1 MKTRIISGIGI
12 FAVLTFTVLF
22 YNTIFSN
29 IAALRAFLMSLVE
42 IKNAFNVKN
51 TRTSFVVLAF
61 VGTYLIMIEYL
72 PIKSAMLPIV
82 VLMACYGIVTVFN
95 FDKIDIRSVS
105 SSFMYGIYSMV
116 GFFSLILYKVVL
128 PYNSFDYDAT
138 FLFAMSILIAWVG
151 DSAAYFSGFL
161 FGKHKM
167 APKLSPKKTIEGA
180 IGGVLWS
187 GVLSVGLLY
196 IYSILKQYLT
206 SSSVTIETKT
216 IVLWAFIGVFGY
228 ALGMIGD
235 LFASAVKRQVGI
247 KDYSNL
253 IPGHG
258 GILDR
263 FDSVII
269 ISPAFVILSSYIASQ
284 GGLFNV

>member
-1 MKTRIISGIGI
+1 MFGIEKRPAGI
-12 FAVLTFTVLF
+12 VGYAL
-22 YNTIFSN
+22 
-29 IAALRAFLMSLVE
+29 AAGYWALVYFG
-42 IKNAFNVKN
+42 ADAWMFP
-51 TRTSFVVLAF
+51 
-61 VGTYLIMIEYL
+61 YLIGAFIAEMGVYVIDYEHM
-72 PIKSAMLPIV
+72 KSDKAMAAVIGLLYAVVMVSFLYRIRTMEDGAWIV
-82 VLMACYGIVTVFN
+82 WLTCL
-95 FDKIDIRSVS
+95 S
-105 SSFMYGIYSMV
+105 SWGCDVCAYMV
-116 GFFSLILYKVVL
+116 GV
-128 PYNSFDYDAT
+128 
-138 FLFAMSILIAWVG
+138 M
-151 DSAAYFSGFL
+151 

-206 SSSVTIETKT
+206 SSSITIETKT
-216 IVLWAFIGVFGY
+216 IVLWALIGVFGY